1 MIVFASLFVFQEGA
15 DYLFL
20 SKYGKYLKGVP
31 QQEKEEE
38 VQEEVE
44 AVAGKEELNNQQ
56 VEPKEKKDKNQLRA
70 ERERQEHI
78 ENLRKRGYDLPDFEN
93 MSEEMKNL
101 VIYHGGDVNYMR
113 KHLKEDFGIEPNKQQ
128 PINKEQ
134 EIKEEVQNENQVSL
148 NVQRVQTYFGDEKE
162 MYEEFMEKHGDKI
175 SNLTPEQL
183 KEMLNQYRNDRQKVQ
198 DEDEL
203 GK

>member
-1 MIVFASLFVFQEGA
+1 M
-15 DYLFL
+15 L